1 LMIAIV
7 AAEIA
12 LYTALAATLYVGSG
26 RPSIEREA
34 STQSAPAGSPG
45 EKFRPRV
52 TAAQTEQ
59 RGDDGGP
66 VIEDLQL
73 LMHVHT
79 TATIPQVVS
88 ARLEL
93 RNVGKRPRTLATY
106 RVEMLDSAEAGLLQ
120 VGTGFATEPELKL
133 CGLRQQATDWKH
145 TLVQVT
151 LGPGEVLK
159 EEWVLTGRGVPTAKI
174 DGSPRDGEVC
184 LDKPGKYRV
193 RGVLAV
199 RDMDRSERKRDGAR
213 TYHPYLVLTSN
224 ICSVEVAAP
233 N

>member
-1 LMIAIV
+1 MIGIV
-7 AAEIA
+7 ATEIA
-12 LYTALAATLYVGSG
+12 LCTALAATLYVGSG
-26 RPSIEREA
+26 HSSIEREA
-34 STQSAPAGSPG
+34 PNQSAPAGSTG
-45 EKFRPRV
+45 EKSRPRV
-52 TAAQTEQ
+52 RAAQTEQ
-59 RGDDGGP
+59 RGDDAGP

-159 EEWVLTGRGVPTAKI
+159 EEWILTGRGVPTAKI
-174 DGSPRDGEVC
+174 DGSPCDGEVC

-193 RGVLAV
+193 RGVLV
-199 RDMDRSERKRDGAR
+199 VQDMDRSERKRDVAR
-213 TYHPYLVLTSN
+213 TYHRYLVLTSN